1 MSSIYPWILGFSW
14 EGGFQWQC
22 TAVWKMT
29 HMQLGMTW
37 MQGVPVMPRHAWNNI
52 NHPCISSFGRRPRT
66 TSEMTGQPRNDQT
79 LFEFKWWNHVFYLFF
94 SPCIQ
99 WDDDMSI
106 LVPVP
111 CNYSYALK
119 KTQALLV
126 LGHPNPKTSS
136 AGRWTTSTCCGHHG
150 SFIVRKGEGRPPQK
164 KTQGPKFK
172 NKKCQFGN
180 WLYLYT
186 YNYILMLF
194 VLKLD
199 IHVKRPLV
207 LASVHKKPTKNVVD
221 FSGRFGHKITS
232 PVAPSNNKYVLKCF
246 SKLILYWRKS
256 VL

>member
-52 NHPCISSFGRRPRT
+52 NDPCISSFGRRPRT

-119 KTQALLV
+119 K
-126 LGHPNPKTSS
+126 NTSS
-136 AGRWTTSTCCGHHG
+136 VGIRTPEPENQQCRQMDDVHLLWAS
-150 SFIVRKGEGRPPQK
+150 RKFHRQERGGETPPKKNSRPEIQK
-164 KTQGPKFK
+164 
-172 NKKCQFGN
+172 
-180 WLYLYT
+180 
-186 YNYILMLF
+186 
-194 VLKLD
+194 
-199 IHVKRPLV
+199 
-207 LASVHKKPTKNVVD
+207 
-221 FSGRFGHKITS
+221 
-232 PVAPSNNKYVLKCF
+232 
-246 SKLILYWRKS
+246 
-256 VL
+256 

>member
-1 MSSIYPWILGFSW
+1 MNARSASDAKTCMKQYKPPMHFKLRKETKNNFGDDRSAQKWSNTFWIQVVESCLLS
-14 EGGFQWQC
+14 
-22 TAVWKMT
+22 
-29 HMQLGMTW
+29 
-37 MQGVPVMPRHAWNNI
+37 
-52 NHPCISSFGRRPRT
+52 
-66 TSEMTGQPRNDQT
+66 
-79 LFEFKWWNHVFYLFF
+79 LFF
-94 SPCIQ
+94 SMYPMRRRHVNSCSGPLQ
-99 WDDDMSI
+99 L
-106 LVPVP
+106 LV
-111 CNYSYALK
+111 CSK